1 MRNIELMKRGT
12 DHPSDRRAI
21 RLRLNCSP
29 RAAARRTCPPPL
41 PLPPSSNASWLAS
54 VPEFSYSLYA
64 VLVGT
69 CVSSKCFIYLFPVRF
84 SRHLCP
90 RLCLGTP
97 PHRPQTNRAAAEGRR
112 SPASIVR
119 AGTRPLLCGPC
130 RPLELHAARCT
141 HRPFYCRTVVQPA
154 PIIPRAHDTLTSLT
168 ARFLSEEPHIQCPK
182 ETQGVSA
189 TMYSTSHEALFYLV
203 GGSSSSYRVPYDHHQ
218 VV

>member
-1 MRNIELMKRGT
+1 MRRGGCRGA
-12 DHPSDRRAI
+12 DHRANEKGHRQASDRRAI

-141 HRPFYCRTVVQPA
+141 HRPFYCRTVVQHLSIYTKSTRHTDLTHRSLSIRRA
-154 PIIPRAHDTLTSLT
+154 P
-168 ARFLSEEPHIQCPK
+168 
-182 ETQGVSA
+182 
-189 TMYSTSHEALFYLV
+189 YSMSQRNA
-203 GGSSSSYRVPYDHHQ
+203 GRVCNN
-218 VV
+218 V